1 MRSPE
6 KLWLCALLLLAS
18 VARATDTG
26 KLLPTAPLAKQVI
39 ALGKL
44 LSDSPPG
51 TTMDSR
57 RKAGLAVRDR
67 ISQFIVDQIKAKPD
81 ITQPQLRAQLQ
92 AILCSAPYNDCGCDQ
107 PPYVFAN
114 VWFGP
119 MGASQFVV
127 AYRLGT
133 GFVGGVISVIESY
146 IVDDGK
152 TVRRVARGGSELDG
166 YVPNFQM
173 VRQFFNPAE
182 IWVLTWGMVEGA
194 SGRGLHARATVYRVG
209 SEEVKIA
216 WDDEKEDNL
225 TAQSNDIG
233 WEVSYANH
241 DLLYGNDPKP
251 YFFDVYKI
259 RSGDRTFNRVV
270 HLQHGE
276 D

>member
-1 MRSPE
+1 
-6 KLWLCALLLLAS
+6 
-18 VARATDTG
+18 
-26 KLLPTAPLAKQVI
+26 
-39 ALGKL
+39 
-44 LSDSPPG
+44 
-51 TTMDSR
+51 
-57 RKAGLAVRDR
+57 
-67 ISQFIVDQIKAKPD
+67 
-81 ITQPQLRAQLQ
+81 
-92 AILCSAPYNDCGCDQ
+92 
-107 PPYVFAN
+107 
-114 VWFGP
+114 

-225 TAQSNDIG
+225 TAQSSDIG